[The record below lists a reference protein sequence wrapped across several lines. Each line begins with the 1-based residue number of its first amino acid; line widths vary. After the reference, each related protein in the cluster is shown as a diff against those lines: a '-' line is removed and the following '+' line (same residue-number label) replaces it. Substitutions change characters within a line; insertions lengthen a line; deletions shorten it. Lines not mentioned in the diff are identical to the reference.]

1 MPGHHTPR
9 EDPLS
14 SPSTTRA
21 TAKIE
26 VHAYEPITYQD
37 SGGGTDLVEIH
48 VTEAFHGDIEGEGV
62 VRFLQAVRADGS
74 ASFVGI
80 ERVTGSIAGRSGT
93 FLLQDAGTV
102 ADHVVSGTW
111 FVIPGSGTGGLAG
124 LRGEGGFTANLGE
137 GADVTLDYWFE

>member
-1 MPGHHTPR
+1 M
-9 EDPLS
+9 S
-14 SPSTTRA
+14 SDFRTRA

-26 VHAYEPITYQD
+26 VHAYEPETYEN

-48 VTEAFHGDIEGEGV
+48 VTEAFHGDIEGQGV
-62 VRFLQAVRADGS
+62 VRFLQAVRGDGS

-80 ERVTGSIAGRSGT
+80 ERVSGSIADRSGT

-102 ADHVVSGTW
+102 DGSVVSGTW

-124 LRGEGGFTANLGE
+124 LRGEGGFTAKLGQA
-137 GADVTLDYWFE
+137 ADVTLDYWFE